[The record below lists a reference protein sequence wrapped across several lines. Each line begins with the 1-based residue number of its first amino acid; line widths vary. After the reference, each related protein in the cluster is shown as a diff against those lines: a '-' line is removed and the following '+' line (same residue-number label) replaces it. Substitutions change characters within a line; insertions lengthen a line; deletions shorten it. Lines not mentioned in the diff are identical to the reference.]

1 MLPEDKQFTDNYDK
15 TKIKIK
21 KPIFSTRIT
30 MFTSGGKKA
39 IIKILVQKSEI

>member
-21 KPIFSTRIT
+21 KTHLFYAYNNVYV
-30 MFTSGGKKA
+30 GGKKGNN
-39 IIKILVQKSEI
+39 